1 MGLRECMR
9 YDRELATSPLSAPSG
24 FAVRALGVAQY
35 ECLSPR
41 VPSHLRFQHGRETGA
56 ASQHQILH
64 QTRQI
69 WSGDF

>member
-1 MGLRECMR
+1 MALRECMR

-24 FAVRALGVAQY
+24 FAVRALGVAQH

-56 ASQHQILH
+56 ASQHQILR